1 MLDHYYP
8 RYDEE
13 GVGTAVSEF
22 QQRFG
27 ERVYLVTKIHPRS
40 FGLDAMDARLT
51 KSKVNLFTTQLDAVI
66 LHAPHC
72 WSGHCTD
79 EELQITWQTGWN
91 NLELLKSKHG
101 IALIGVSNF
110 DYRLLLE
117 LEKISICPDT
127 TGVQLIQNWMDPFH
141 QDKIVREYAE
151 RHSIPYMAYSSLG
164 TQWLGRRGITAN
176 PVLTNPQL
184 LAIAKKHDT
193 TVPRVVL
200 SWLSV
205 ERVIAIPRSSS
216 ERHLNENFQHMNSS
230 LMAVDEDG
238 ESSAVAAAGRSSL
251 PLLDAED
258 LQVIRSLDGTMG
270 NPWD

>member
-1 MLDHYYP
+1 
-8 RYDEE
+8 
-13 GVGTAVSEF
+13 
-22 QQRFG
+22 
-27 ERVYLVTKIHPRS
+27 
-40 FGLDAMDARLT
+40 MDARLT
-51 KSKVNLFTTQLDAVI
+51 KSKENLFTTQLDAVI

-72 WSGHCTD
+72 WSGHCTQ
-79 EELQITWQTGWN
+79 EELQINWQTGWN
-91 NLELLKSKHG
+91 NLELLKTKHS

-117 LEKISICPDT
+117 LEEISICYSPEDSAGGGGGG
-127 TGVQLIQNWMDPFH
+127 GVQLIQNWMDPFH
-141 QDKIVREYAE
+141 QDRIVREYAE

-184 LAIAKKHDT
+184 LAIAKKHDAT
-193 TVPRVVL
+193 IPLVIL

-238 ESSAVAAAGRSSL
+238 ELSSSSSVGAVRSL

-258 LQVIRSLDGTMG
+258 LQMIRSLDGTMG

>member
-1 MLDHYYP
+1 
-8 RYDEE
+8 
-13 GVGTAVSEF
+13 VSEF

-27 ERVYLVTKIHPRS
+27 ERIYLVTKIHPRS
-40 FGLDAMDARLT
+40 FGHDAMDARLT
-51 KSKVNLFTTQLDAVI
+51 KSKENLFTTQLDAVI
-66 LHAPHC
+66 LHSPHC
-72 WSGHCTD
+72 WSGHCTE
-79 EELQITWQTGWN
+79 EELQINWQTGWN
-91 NLELLKSKHG
+91 NLELLKAKHG

-117 LEKISICPDT
+117 LEEISICNPDT
-127 TGVQLIQNWMDPFH
+127 GGGVQLIQNWMDPFH
-141 QDKIVREYAE
+141 QDRQVREYAE

-164 TQWLGRRGITAN
+164 TQWLGRRGIRAN

-184 LAIAKKHDT
+184 LAIAKKHDS
-193 TVPRVVL
+193 TVPLVVL

-216 ERHLNENFQHMNSS
+216 EKHLNENFQHMNSS

-238 ESSAVAAAGRSSL
+238 ESAVAVKPL

-258 LQVIRSLDGTMG
+258 LQIIHSLDGTMG